1 MTLSI
6 EDLRVDSYATQ
17 LSELELTELKGG
29 ATPAAILPYLAYV
42 GVAAAV
48 TAVGMVVTSVVN
60 SNSVA
65 DNDHKEC
72 DYQTTTMVS
81 YGPNG
86 STTTVST
93 VHHICN
99 EKK

>member
-29 ATPAAILPYLAYV
+29 VTPVGLAAWLTYV
-42 GVAAAV
+42 GVAATV
-48 TAVGMVVTSVVN
+48 TAVGTAVVAIVN
-60 SNSVA
+60 A

-72 DYQTTTMVS
+72 DTLVVTT
-81 YGPNG
+81 
-86 STTTVST
+86 STKLEDGTVVTST
-93 VHHICN
+93 STQHVCR
-99 EKK
+99 E